1 MHFTP
6 VIEGLAAEYVRRAIG
21 AIEGEAT
28 PPVRFK
34 PALAVYLP
42 TVHTSGLLSM
52 SAVATSKCSA
62 ETLSKDATPPS
73 PLLHDAW
80 RKSKRSF

>member
-6 VIEGLAAEYVRRAIG
+6 VIEGLAEEYVKRAIG
-21 AIEGEAT
+21 AVEGEAT
-28 PPVRFK
+28 PPVRSK

-42 TVHTSGLLSM
+42 TVDTSGSLFM
-52 SAVATSKCSA
+52 SAAATSKCSV

-73 PLLHDAW
+73 PLLHGGW